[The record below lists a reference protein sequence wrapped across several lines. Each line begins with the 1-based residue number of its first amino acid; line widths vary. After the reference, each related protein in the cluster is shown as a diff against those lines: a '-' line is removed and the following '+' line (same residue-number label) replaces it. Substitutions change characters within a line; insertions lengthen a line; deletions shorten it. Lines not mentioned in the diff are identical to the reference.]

1 MGLSSRFTIRT
12 EATPALLDLLTR
24 TTLGTNGACYRHL
37 DTRTRILE
45 ADHPLFVS
53 LERDGKV
60 QGNVTFC
67 NRKARWYV
75 RYFAFSGQKQA
86 SKNVN
91 RVAKSNSRLK
101 REIADFYDEVF
112 DGKHGEAPDALYAFI
127 DPQNERSK
135 WMSEQFGFTTEAQL
149 MSQSFSR
156 TKPKNL
162 GNVRLVEDQQLIDQT
177 LETIKNTHAYFVEEH
192 ARKGP
197 FYGLYNEQNE
207 LIAFSKITRANWVIQ
222 RLPGMLGGLF
232 TKLLPFTPGIC
243 RIIKPQQH
251 RFLVPES
258 VWIKDNDPDTLTLLF
273 EGMLAEENRNMILWW
288 VDRRDPLWR
297 DTKSTVNWGLVHKM
311 TSHTIVDVVVLRKS
325 PLKLDE
331 LRTKPIFVAGW
342 DMV

>member
-12 EATPALLDLLTR
+12 EATPALLDLLTK

-67 NRKARWYV
+67 KREARWYV

-112 DGKHGEAPDALYAFI
+112 EGKHGDAPDALYAFI

-135 WMSEQFGFTTEAQL
+135 WMSEQFGFKTEAQL

-156 TKPKNL
+156 TKPKNTS
-162 GNVRLVEDQQLIDQT
+162 GVRLIEDRQLIDEV
-177 LETIKNTHAYFVEEH
+177 LDKIKKTHAYFTEEH
-192 ARKGP
+192 AKKGP
-197 FYGLYNEQNE
+197 FYALFNDQNE
-207 LIAFSKITRANWVIQ
+207 LIGFSKITRANWVIQ
-222 RLPGMLGGLF
+222 RLPGLLGGLF

-243 RIIKPQQH
+243 KIIKPEQH

-258 VWIKDNDPDTLTLLF
+258 VWIKDNDPETLAMLY
-273 EGMLAEENRNMILWW
+273 EGILAEENRNMILWW

-297 DTKSTVNWGLVHKM
+297 DTKNSLNWGLVHKM
-311 TSHTIVDVVVLRKS
+311 TSHTIVDVVVLRKN

-331 LRTKPIFVAGW
+331 LRMKPIFVAGW